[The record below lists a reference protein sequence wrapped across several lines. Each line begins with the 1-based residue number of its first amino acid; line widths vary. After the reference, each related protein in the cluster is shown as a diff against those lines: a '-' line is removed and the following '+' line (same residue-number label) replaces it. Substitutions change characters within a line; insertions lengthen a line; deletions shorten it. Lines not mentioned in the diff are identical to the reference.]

1 MNDYDSMT
9 LFEYQDIN
17 ARYNEIR
24 KLVAANSSLLYINR
38 DEGLQI
44 EIRGVKGNPKFH
56 FSISN
61 PVKKDK
67 KVVYEVDYAPCNN
80 QSNLVTNHKADSENV
95 IRVLKPWI
103 NLMVEH
109 LTKKG
114 IHPIDS
120 IQDQYEREFDDWF
133 EIVDE
138 DADSK
143 AFDLKRQLLISKM
156 IDRSV
161 EILKLNGLAEDDEL
175 IGDAETLKKDISKLT
190 KRGVVS
196 RLKPL
201 YAKLKIMG
209 LDKLK
214 LVYDVCEKE
223 MIKQAYH
230 LSTKVLSE
238 GLSSLLD
245 IMDDIS

>member
-1 MNDYDSMT
+1 M
-9 LFEYQDIN
+9 
-17 ARYNEIR
+17 
-24 KLVAANSSLLYINR
+24 VA
-38 DEGLQI
+38 
-44 EIRGVKGNPKFH
+44 
-56 FSISN
+56 
-61 PVKKDK
+61 
-67 KVVYEVDYAPCNN
+67 
-80 QSNLVTNHKADSENV
+80 
-95 IRVLKPWI
+95 
-103 NLMVEH
+103 H

-133 EIVDE
+133 EIVD
-138 DADSK
+138 SK

-161 EILKLNGLAEDDEL
+161 EILKLNGVAEDDEL
-175 IGDAETLKKDISKLT
+175 IEDAETLKENISKLT

-238 GLSSLLD
+238 GLSSLLG